1 MDFRKGLIILSV
13 CVALPAMAEIRTLTD
28 ARETSPSNMTVPT
41 TSNSRLSFRACD
53 ECDLVTARLTP
64 TTAYTVNGERME
76 FADFRKALL
85 VMRSRG
91 EGYALISIDTQSKTV
106 TSLQVAD

>member
-13 CVALPAMAEIRTLTD
+13 CIALPAMAEIRTLTD
-28 ARETSPSNMTVPT
+28 ARETRPSNMTVPT
-41 TSNSRLSFRACD
+41 TSNSRLSFRACT

-64 TTAYTVNGERME
+64 TTAYHFNGENME
-76 FADFRKALL
+76 FAEFRKALL
-85 VMRSRG
+85 ILRG
-91 EGYALISIDTQSKTV
+91 RNEGYVLVSIDMESKTV

>member
-1 MDFRKGLIILSV
+1 MDFRKGLIMLSV

-41 TSNSRLSFRACD
+41 TSNSRLSFRTCS

-64 TTAYTVNGERME
+64 ATSFTINGARME
-76 FADFRKALL
+76 FEDFRKAFL
-85 VMRSRG
+85 VLRARG
-91 EGYALISIDTQSKTV
+91 NGYVLVSIDTESKTV
-106 TSLQVAD
+106 KSLQVAD